1 MHILQIAVNLE
12 TDFYE
17 NHKSGWNEEN
27 RQLCGRLNQTT
38 TLTSIEE
45 TLLQPPYGNLLCG
58 FQTESQI
65 CFPIFINSVMLWSL
79 LDQWRIIEYSDRKV
93 DLELSSHILFPSN
106 EVFSPLHHSLS
117 PPTPESAELSPVFT
131 TDHKV
136 GAHIVSVTPG
146 LRHHGRKLSSF
157 PEMTLYNSS
166 SRWYARN
173 SRR

>member
-1 MHILQIAVNLE
+1 MRILQIAVNLE

-17 NHKSGWNEEN
+17 NHKSGLNEEN

-38 TLTSIEE
+38 ILTSIED
-45 TLLQPPYGNLLCG
+45 TLLQLPYANLLCG

-79 LDQWRIIEYSDRKV
+79 LDQRRIIEYSDRKV
-93 DLELSSHILFPSN
+93 DLARVTVLLSSHILFPSN
-106 EVFSPLHHSLS
+106 EVFPPLHHPLS
-117 PPTPESAELSPVFT
+117 PPTSESAELSPVFT

-146 LRHHGRKLSSF
+146 LRHHGRKLSSY

-166 SRWYARN
+166 SR
-173 SRR
+173 